1 MWGDPHIETFDD
13 VLIDLMEYEQT
24 YHMVN
29 HPDFKIKIETSS
41 GFFREGDPRAQ
52 FSNFIVEI
60 GNIVFTTKS
69 NTVSYTVNGGASQ
82 QMPGLS
88 NEYIAVY

>member
-1 MWGDPHIETFDD
+1 M
-13 VLIDLMEYEQT
+13 DLMEYEQT

-29 HPDFKIKIETSS
+29 HPEFKIKIETSS

-52 FSNFIVEI
+52 FSHFIVEI
-60 GNIVFTTKS
+60 GNIVFTTNGYS
-69 NTVSYTVNGGASQ
+69 VSYTVNGGASQ

-88 NEYIAVY
+88 NEYILVC